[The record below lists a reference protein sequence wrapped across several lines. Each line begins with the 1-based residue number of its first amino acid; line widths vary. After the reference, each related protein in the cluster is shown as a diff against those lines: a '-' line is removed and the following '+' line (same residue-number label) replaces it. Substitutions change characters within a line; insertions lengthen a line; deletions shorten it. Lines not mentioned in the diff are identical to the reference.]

1 MKEFKDS
8 ADDFASDA
16 MDRIRAKYCMDVAG
30 AGVVNPNF
38 KFSTNVERRLATTR
52 RGKAMTLPQYGK
64 PSKVTVKKDGNSFSV
79 FNKGGQKL
87 NNIQFKSYE
96 EAEKWARGNG
106 FMVERG

>member
-1 MKEFKDS
+1 MSTIAEIAK
-8 ADDFASDA
+8 
-16 MDRIRAKYCMDVAG
+16 KYCMDAVG

-79 FNKGGQKL
+79 IGKDGQRLNK
-87 NNIQFKSYE
+87 NTFKSYE

-106 FMVERG
+106 FMVERK

>member
-1 MKEFKDS
+1 MATREEIFK
-8 ADDFASDA
+8 
-16 MDRIRAKYCMDVAG
+16 KYCMDTVG

-64 PSKVTVKKDGNSFSV
+64 PSKVIVKKDGNSFSV
-79 FNKGGQKL
+79 IGNDGQKL
-87 NNIQFKSYE
+87 NKNMFNSYE

-106 FMVERG
+106 WMVERR

>member
-1 MKEFKDS
+1 MATREEIFK
-8 ADDFASDA
+8 
-16 MDRIRAKYCMDVAG
+16 KYCMDVAG

-38 KFSTNVERRLATTR
+38 MFSTNVERRLATTR
-52 RGKAMTLPQYGK
+52 RGKAMTFPQYGK

-87 NNIQFKSYE
+87 NKNTFKSYE

-106 FMVERG
+106 WMVERR

>member
-1 MKEFKDS
+1 MATREKIFK
-8 ADDFASDA
+8 
-16 MDRIRAKYCMDVAG
+16 KYCLDVAG

-79 FNKGGQKL
+79 IGKDGQRLNKSP
-87 NNIQFKSYE
+87 FRSYE

-106 FMVERG
+106 FMVERR